1 MKITCTEPAAL
12 FLFAHQD
19 DEFGVFQTIVDEREK
34 GHRVC
39 CAYLTDGG
47 FNGVSPQRRNRE
59 SLSVLQRMG
68 VQPQDVFFAGDRVAI
83 PDGKLH
89 EHLAAAA
96 GWIDNWLAGFT
107 QVVSICVPAWEGG
120 HHDHDVLHAITVVI
134 AERRSMTDYVRQFP
148 LYNAHGCVGPFFKVL
163 HPLPLNGPVEET
175 AIPWGNRFRFLR
187 NCLGYPSQAVT
198 WMGIFPF
205 AVFHYLVSGKQA
217 LQPVLSARLN
227 IRPHDGV
234 LYYEMRGFFTWAEM
248 DSCLSAWRNGAA

>member
-1 MKITCTEPAAL
+1 MEPAAL

-19 DEFGVFQTIVDEREK
+19 DEFGVFQKIVEERQK
-34 GHRVC
+34 GNRVC

-59 SLSVLQRMG
+59 SLTVLQRMG
-68 VQPQDVFFAGDRVAI
+68 VEPQDVIFAGDILGI

-89 EHLAAAA
+89 DHLAASAD
-96 GWIDNWLAGFT
+96 WIDNWLAGFT
-107 QVVSICVPAWEGG
+107 HVVSICVPAWEGG
-120 HHDHDVLHAITVVI
+120 HHDHDALHAITVII
-134 AERRSMTDYVRQFP
+134 AERRNMSAIVRQFP
-148 LYNAHGCVGPFFKVL
+148 LYNAQGCVGPFFKVL

-175 AIPWGNRFRFLR
+175 VIPWGNRSRFLR

-205 AVFHYLVSGKQA
+205 AVFHYMSSGKQA

-227 IRPHDGV
+227 TRPHDGV